1 MKREETVRERERER
15 EREGG
20 GREKGRKEDARGREF
35 RDGQRLSRNT

>member
-15 EREGG
+15 ERGG